1 MFGKKRLLLVEDS
14 EADAELLAIQLG
26 KSSVQVRLERV
37 SSEHDLRESIARHK
51 PDLILSDFRI
61 GPLDA
66 LRVLEIVR
74 QSTPDCP
81 VIIVTGTLS
90 DELAAECIKQ
100 GAIDYLL
107 KDKLERLPSAV

>member
-1 MFGKKRLLLVEDS
+1 MFSEKRLLLVEDS
-14 EADAELLAIQLG
+14 EADAELITIQLE
-26 KSSVQVRLERV
+26 KSRNPLGLDRV
-37 SSEHDLRESIARHK
+37 SSEQDLKAHIARDA

-66 LRVLEIVR
+66 FRVLQIVR
-74 QSTPDCP
+74 ESIPDCP

-107 KDKLERLPSAV
+107 KDK